1 MFVKIAAS
9 LTFTNILMNIPSSIF
24 KAYDIRGIVKTE
36 LTPEI
41 VKLLGKAVGS
51 ESIEKGERGV
61 VVGRDGRL
69 SGPELSEA
77 LISGLIESGCH
88 VVNIGMVPSPV
99 VYFATY
105 TKQASSGVVITGS
118 HNPAEYNGLKIMIA
132 GETISA
138 ERIQALLTRINE
150 NNFSSGSG
158 TSTSINIDQ
167 NYIDTIKSDIK
178 IEKELKIVI
187 DCGNGVAGNIAPQL
201 FEALGVKVTKLFCL
215 VDGRFPNHHPNPSK
229 PENLEDLI
237 QEVKET
243 GSDLGLA
250 FDGDGDRLGLVDNN
264 GQIIWADQQ
273 MMLYSKD
280 VLSRNKG
287 AKIIFDV
294 KCTSLLPKFISENGG
309 VPIMSRTGHSFIK
322 QKLKE
327 TKAELAG
334 EMSGHIF
341 FKERWYGFD
350 DALYTGA
357 RLLEI
362 ISKSDKTCS
371 EIFAEM
377 PVNISTPEININFEK
392 HGQQFEA
399 MEKLSTNIN
408 FPSATI
414 NTIDG
419 VRVDYENCWGLVR
432 ASNTTPC
439 LVLRFEADDNEVL
452 LEIKTKFKEWLKS
465 NSIFTDSL

>member
-1 MFVKIAAS
+1 
-9 LTFTNILMNIPSSIF
+9 MNIPSSIF
-24 KAYDIRGIVKTE
+24 KAYDIRGIVETE

-41 VKLLGKAVGS
+41 VKLIGKAVGS

>member
-1 MFVKIAAS
+1 
-9 LTFTNILMNIPSSIF
+9 MNIPSSIF
-24 KAYDIRGIVKTE
+24 KAYDIRGIVETE
-36 LTPEI
+36 LTPEV
-41 VKLLGKAVGS
+41 VKLIGKAVGS
-51 ESIEKGERGV
+51 ESIEKGERGI

-69 SGPELSEA
+69 TGPELSDA
-77 LISGLIESGCH
+77 LISGLLESGCH
-88 VVNIGMVPSPV
+88 IVNIGMVPSPV

-105 TKQASSGVVITGS
+105 TEGATSGVMITGS
-118 HNPAEYNGLKIMIA
+118 HNPAEYNGLKIMVA
-132 GETISA
+132 GETLSA
-138 ERIQALLTRINE
+138 ERIQDLLRRINE

-178 IEKELKIVI
+178 IDKDLKIVI

-215 VDGRFPNHHPNPSK
+215 VDGRFPNHHPDPSK
-229 PENLEDLI
+229 PENLQDLI
-237 QEVKET
+237 QEVKNT
-243 GSDLGLA
+243 GSNLGLA
-250 FDGDGDRLGLVDNN
+250 FDGDGDRLGVVDNN

-294 KCTSLLPKFISENGG
+294 KCTSLLPKVILDHGG
-309 VPIMSRTGHSFIK
+309 QPIMSRTGHSFIK

-341 FKERWYGFD
+341 FKDRWYGFD
-350 DALYTGA
+350 DALYTAA

-362 ISKSDKTCS
+362 VSKSNKSCS
-371 EIFAEM
+371 EIFDEF
-377 PVNISTPEININFEK
+377 PVNLSTPEININFEK
-392 HGQQFEA
+392 HGEQFDA
-399 MEKLSTNIN
+399 MAKLSSNIN
-408 FPSATI
+408 FPGATI

-439 LVLRFEADDNEVL
+439 LVLRFEANDNEL
-452 LEIKTKFKEWLKS
+452 LGEIKTKFIQWLEF
-465 NSIFTDSL
+465 NSISTGSL

>member
-1 MFVKIAAS
+1 
-9 LTFTNILMNIPSSIF
+9 MNIPSSIF
-24 KAYDIRGIVKTE
+24 KAYDIRGIVETE
-36 LTPEI
+36 LTSDI
-41 VKLLGKAVGS
+41 VKLIGKAVGS
-51 ESIEKGERGV
+51 ESIAMGERGV

-105 TKQASSGVVITGS
+105 TKAASSGVMITGS

-132 GETISA
+132 GETLSA
-138 ERIQALLTRINE
+138 ERIQTLYSRILE
-150 NNFSSGSG
+150 NDFTNGHG

-167 NYIDTIKSDIK
+167 DYIDTIKSDIQL
-178 IEKELKIVI
+178 EKELKVVI

-201 FEALGVKVTKLFCL
+201 FETLGVKISKLFCL
-215 VDGRFPNHHPNPSK
+215 VDGRFPNHHPDPSK

-237 QEVKET
+237 QEVIET
-243 GSDLGLA
+243 GADLGLA
-250 FDGDGDRLGLVDNN
+250 FDGDGDRLGLIDNK
-264 GQIIWADQQ
+264 GRVVWADQQ
-273 MMLYSKD
+273 MMLYAKD

-294 KCTSLLPKFISENGG
+294 KCTSLLPQVILEFGG
-309 VPIMSRTGHSFIK
+309 EPIMSRTGHSFIK
-322 QKLKE
+322 KKLKE
-327 TKAELAG
+327 TGADLAG

-350 DALYTGA
+350 DALYTAA

-362 ISKSDKTCS
+362 VSNSDKSCS
-371 EIFAEM
+371 ELFDEL
-377 PVNISTPEININFEK
+377 PVNLSTPEININFDK
-392 HGQQFEA
+392 HGQQFDA
-399 MEKLSTNIN
+399 MDVLSSNID
-408 FPSATI
+408 FPGANI

-419 VRVDYENCWGLVR
+419 VRVDYEDCWGLVR
-432 ASNTTPC
+432 PSNTTPC
-439 LVLRFEADDNEVL
+439 LVLRFEAKDNTAL
-452 LEIKTKFKEWLKS
+452 IEIQEKFKQWLQS
-465 NSIFTDSL
+465 CEIPANAL

>member
-1 MFVKIAAS
+1 MK
-9 LTFTNILMNIPSSIF
+9 IPSSIF
-24 KAYDIRGIVKTE
+24 KAYDIRGIVETE

-41 VKLLGKAVGS
+41 VKLIGRAVGS

-69 SGPELSEA
+69 TGPELSEA

-99 VYFATY
+99 VYFATH
-105 TKQASSGVVITGS
+105 TKAATSGVMITGS

-132 GETISA
+132 GETLSA
-138 ERIQALLTRINE
+138 EKIQSLYTRILE
-150 NNFSSGSG
+150 NDFKTGSG

-167 NYIDTIKSDIK
+167 DYINTIKSDINL
-178 IEKELKIVI
+178 EKELNIVI

-201 FEALGVKVTKLFCL
+201 FEALGVKLSKLFCL
-215 VDGRFPNHHPNPSK
+215 VDGRFPNHHPDPSK
-229 PENLEDLI
+229 PKNLEDLI
-237 QEVKET
+237 QEVIET
-243 GSDLGLA
+243 KSDLGLA
-250 FDGDGDRLGLVDNN
+250 FDGDGDRLGLIDNK
-264 GQIIWADQQ
+264 GKIIWADQQ
-273 MMLYSKD
+273 MMLYAKD

-294 KCTSLLPKFISENGG
+294 KCTSLLPKVISDNGG
-309 VPIMSRTGHSFIK
+309 EPIMSRTGHSFIK
-322 QKLKE
+322 KKLKE
-327 TKAELAG
+327 TNAALAG

-350 DALYTGA
+350 DALYTAA

-362 ISKSDKTCS
+362 VSKSNKSCS
-371 EIFAEM
+371 ELFEEF
-377 PVNISTPEININFEK
+377 PVNLSTPEININFDK

-399 MEKLSTNIN
+399 MDSLSSHID
-408 FPSATI
+408 FPGANI

-419 VRVDYENCWGLVR
+419 VRVDYEDCWGLVR
-432 ASNTTPC
+432 PSNTTPC
-439 LVLRFEADDNEVL
+439 LVLRFEAKDNTALIDIQE
-452 LEIKTKFKEWLKS
+452 KFKNWLES
-465 NSIFTDSL
+465 CDISVDDL

>member
-1 MFVKIAAS
+1 
-9 LTFTNILMNIPSSIF
+9 MNIPSSIF
-24 KAYDIRGIVKTE
+24 KAYDIRGIVETE
-36 LTPEI
+36 LTSDI
-41 VKLLGKAVGS
+41 VKLIGKAVGS
-51 ESIEKGERGV
+51 ESIAMGERGV

-105 TKQASSGVVITGS
+105 TKAASSGVMITGS

-132 GETISA
+132 GETLSA
-138 ERIQALLTRINE
+138 ERIQALYSRILE
-150 NNFSSGSG
+150 NDFTNGHG

-167 NYIDTIKSDIK
+167 DYIDTIKSDIQL
-178 IEKELKIVI
+178 EKELKVVI

-201 FEALGVKVTKLFCL
+201 FETLGVKISKLFCL
-215 VDGRFPNHHPNPSK
+215 VDGRFPNHHPDPSK

-237 QEVKET
+237 QEVIET
-243 GSDLGLA
+243 GADLGLA
-250 FDGDGDRLGLVDNN
+250 FDGDGDRLGLIDNK
-264 GQIIWADQQ
+264 GRVVWADQQ
-273 MMLYSKD
+273 MMLYAKD

-294 KCTSLLPKFISENGG
+294 KCTSLLPKVILEFGG
-309 VPIMSRTGHSFIK
+309 EPIMSRTGHSFIK
-322 QKLKE
+322 KKLKE
-327 TKAELAG
+327 TGADLAG

-350 DALYTGA
+350 DALYTAA

-362 ISKSDKTCS
+362 VSNSDKSCS
-371 EIFAEM
+371 ELFDEL
-377 PVNISTPEININFEK
+377 PVNLSTPEININFDK
-392 HGQQFEA
+392 HGQQFDA
-399 MEKLSTNIN
+399 MDALSSNID
-408 FPSATI
+408 FPGANI

-419 VRVDYENCWGLVR
+419 VRVDYEDCWGLVR
-432 ASNTTPC
+432 PSNTTPC
-439 LVLRFEADDNEVL
+439 LVLRFEAKDNTAL
-452 LEIKTKFKEWLKS
+452 IEIQEKFKQWLQS
-465 NSIFTDSL
+465 CEIPANAL

>member
-1 MFVKIAAS
+1 
-9 LTFTNILMNIPSSIF
+9 MNIPSSIF
-24 KAYDIRGIVKTE
+24 KAYDIRGIVETE

-41 VKLLGKAVGS
+41 VKLIGKAVGS
-51 ESIEKGERGV
+51 ESIEKGERGI

>member
-1 MFVKIAAS
+1 
-9 LTFTNILMNIPSSIF
+9 MNIPSSIF
-24 KAYDIRGIVKTE
+24 KAYDIRGIVETE
-36 LTPEI
+36 LTSDI
-41 VKLLGKAVGS
+41 VKLIGKAVGS
-51 ESIEKGERGV
+51 ESIAMGERGV

-105 TKQASSGVVITGS
+105 TKAASSGVMITGS

-132 GETISA
+132 GETLSA
-138 ERIQALLTRINE
+138 KRIQALYSRILE
-150 NNFSSGSG
+150 NDFSNGHG

-167 NYIDTIKSDIK
+167 DYIDTIKSDIQL
-178 IEKELKIVI
+178 EKELKVVI

-201 FEALGVKVTKLFCL
+201 FETLGVKISKLFCL
-215 VDGRFPNHHPNPSK
+215 VDGRFPNHHPDPSK

-237 QEVKET
+237 QEVIET
-243 GSDLGLA
+243 GADLGLA
-250 FDGDGDRLGLVDNN
+250 FDGDGDRLGLIDNK
-264 GQIIWADQQ
+264 GRVVWADQQ
-273 MMLYSKD
+273 MMLYAKD

-294 KCTSLLPKFISENGG
+294 KCTSLLPQVILEFGG
-309 VPIMSRTGHSFIK
+309 EPIMSRTGHSFIK
-322 QKLKE
+322 KKLKE
-327 TKAELAG
+327 TGADLAG

-350 DALYTGA
+350 DALYTAA

-362 ISKSDKTCS
+362 VSNSDKSCS
-371 EIFAEM
+371 ELFDEL
-377 PVNISTPEININFEK
+377 PVNLSTPEININFDK
-392 HGQQFEA
+392 HGQQFDA
-399 MEKLSTNIN
+399 MDALSSNID
-408 FPSATI
+408 FPGANI

-419 VRVDYENCWGLVR
+419 VRVDYEDCWGLVR
-432 ASNTTPC
+432 PSNTTPC
-439 LVLRFEADDNEVL
+439 LVLRFEAKDNTAL
-452 LEIKTKFKEWLKS
+452 IEIQEKFKQWLQS
-465 NSIFTDSL
+465 CEIPANAL

>member
-1 MFVKIAAS
+1 MK
-9 LTFTNILMNIPSSIF
+9 IPSSIF
-24 KAYDIRGIVKTE
+24 KAYDIRGIVETE

-41 VKLLGKAVGS
+41 VKLIGRAVGS

-69 SGPELSEA
+69 TGPELSEA

-99 VYFATY
+99 VYFATH
-105 TKQASSGVVITGS
+105 TKAATSGVMITGS

-132 GETISA
+132 GETLSA
-138 ERIQALLTRINE
+138 EKIQSLYTRILE
-150 NNFSSGSG
+150 NDFKTGSG

-167 NYIDTIKSDIK
+167 DYINTIKSDINL
-178 IEKELKIVI
+178 EKELNVVI

-201 FEALGVKVTKLFCL
+201 FEALGVKLSKLFCL
-215 VDGRFPNHHPNPSK
+215 VDGRFPNHHPDPSK
-229 PENLEDLI
+229 PKNLEDLI
-237 QEVKET
+237 QEVIET
-243 GSDLGLA
+243 KADLGLA
-250 FDGDGDRLGLVDNN
+250 FDGDGDRLGLIDNK
-264 GQIIWADQQ
+264 GKIIWADQQ
-273 MMLYSKD
+273 MMLYAKD

-294 KCTSLLPKFISENGG
+294 KCTSLLPKVISDNGG
-309 VPIMSRTGHSFIK
+309 EPIMSRTGHSFIK
-322 QKLKE
+322 KKLKE
-327 TKAELAG
+327 TNAALAG

-350 DALYTGA
+350 DALYTAA

-362 ISKSDKTCS
+362 VSKSNKSCS
-371 EIFAEM
+371 ELFDEF
-377 PVNISTPEININFEK
+377 PVNLSTPEININFDK

-399 MEKLSTNIN
+399 MDSLSSHID
-408 FPSATI
+408 FPGANI

-419 VRVDYENCWGLVR
+419 VRVDYKDCWGLVR
-432 ASNTTPC
+432 PSNTTPC
-439 LVLRFEADDNEVL
+439 LVLRFEAKDHTALIDIQE
-452 LEIKTKFKEWLKS
+452 KFKKWLES
-465 NSIFTDSL
+465 CDISVDDL

>member
-1 MFVKIAAS
+1 
-9 LTFTNILMNIPSSIF
+9 MNIPSSIF
-24 KAYDIRGIVKTE
+24 KAYDIRGIVETE

-41 VKLLGKAVGS
+41 VKLIGKAVGS

-362 ISKSDKTCS
+362 ISKSGKTCS

-452 LEIKTKFKEWLKS
+452 LEIKTKFREWLKS

>member
-1 MFVKIAAS
+1 MK
-9 LTFTNILMNIPSSIF
+9 IPSSIF
-24 KAYDIRGIVKTE
+24 KAYDIRGIVETE

-41 VKLLGKAVGS
+41 VKLIGRAVGS

-69 SGPELSEA
+69 TGPELSEA

-99 VYFATY
+99 VYFATH
-105 TKQASSGVVITGS
+105 TKAATSGVMITGS

-132 GETISA
+132 GETLSA
-138 ERIQALLTRINE
+138 EKIQSLYTRILE
-150 NNFSSGSG
+150 NDFKTGSG

-167 NYIDTIKSDIK
+167 DYINTIKSDINL
-178 IEKELKIVI
+178 EKELNVVI

-201 FEALGVKVTKLFCL
+201 FEALGVKLSKLFCL
-215 VDGRFPNHHPNPSK
+215 VDGRFPNHHPDPSK
-229 PENLEDLI
+229 PKNLEDLI
-237 QEVKET
+237 QEVIET
-243 GSDLGLA
+243 KADLGLA
-250 FDGDGDRLGLVDNN
+250 FDGDGDRLGLIDNK
-264 GQIIWADQQ
+264 GKIIWADQQ
-273 MMLYSKD
+273 MMLYAKD

-294 KCTSLLPKFISENGG
+294 KCTSLLPKVISDNGG
-309 VPIMSRTGHSFIK
+309 EPIMSRTGHSFIK
-322 QKLKE
+322 KKLKE
-327 TKAELAG
+327 TNAALAG

-350 DALYTGA
+350 DALYTAA

-362 ISKSDKTCS
+362 VSKSNKSCS
-371 EIFAEM
+371 ELFDEF
-377 PVNISTPEININFEK
+377 PVNLSTPEININFDK

-399 MEKLSTNIN
+399 MDSLSKNID
-408 FPSATI
+408 FPGANI

-419 VRVDYENCWGLVR
+419 VRVDFDDCWGLVR
-432 ASNTTPC
+432 PSNTTPC
-439 LVLRFEADDNEVL
+439 LVLRFEAKNNAALIGIQE
-452 LEIKTKFKEWLKS
+452 KFNKWLKS
-465 NSIFTDSL
+465 SGISSANL

>member
-1 MFVKIAAS
+1 
-9 LTFTNILMNIPSSIF
+9 MNIPSSIF
-24 KAYDIRGIVKTE
+24 KAYDIRGIVETE

-41 VKLLGKAVGS
+41 VKLIGKAVGS

-341 FKERWYGFD
+341 FKDRWYGFD

>member
-1 MFVKIAAS
+1 
-9 LTFTNILMNIPSSIF
+9 MNIPSSIF
-24 KAYDIRGIVKTE
+24 KAYDIRGIVETE

-41 VKLLGKAVGS
+41 VKLIGKAVGS

-69 SGPELSEA
+69 SGPELSDA

-341 FKERWYGFD
+341 FKDRWYGFD

>member
-1 MFVKIAAS
+1 
-9 LTFTNILMNIPSSIF
+9 MNIPSSIF
-24 KAYDIRGIVKTE
+24 KAYDIRGIVETE

-41 VKLLGKAVGS
+41 VKLIGKAVGS

-77 LISGLIESGCH
+77 LISGLTESGCH

-132 GETISA
+132 GETLSA

-150 NNFSSGSG
+150 SNFSSGSG

-237 QEVKET
+237 QEVKDT

-250 FDGDGDRLGLVDNN
+250 FDGDGDRLGLVDNK

-280 VLSRNKG
+280 VLSRNQG

-294 KCTSLLPKFISENGG
+294 KCTSLLPKFITENGG
-309 VPIMSRTGHSFIK
+309 KPIMSRTGHSFIK

-350 DALYTGA
+350 DALYSGA

-371 EIFAEM
+371 EIFDEM

-399 MEKLSTNIN
+399 MEQLSTNIH
-408 FPSATI
+408 FPGATI

-439 LVLRFEADDNEVL
+439 LVLRFEAIDNEVL